1 MARQFFSS
9 GITPILPANGILA
22 SHSFGESDHKGL
34 GRLSTLLGH
43 SKCRSIHWESRL
55 KIPKRIMANS
65 HFNASPLS
73 LTGFVWKNLWRRRL
87 RTLLTLCGIGM
98 AIGAFVGLVGFSSAF
113 ENEWLR
119 IYSSSGTD
127 IAVIQQT
134 FLNTSLDESAGA
146 TLKSLPLV
154 ARATPVIFNLMD
166 LTTDVNALAYG
177 WKADTYEF
185 DSLQILS
192 GRRFRDGHP
201 EVMLGDLLADD
212 LKKKV
217 GDTLEIQSSSFAVC
231 AIYHGGSGL
240 QAAAVIMPLDQLQEL
255 SSLQGK
261 VSTFDVRLRPAPAGE
276 PQEHYLKRAQA
287 QIEAALP
294 GLRAV
299 PAAERAHSNQFVQL
313 AHASAW
319 GTSSIALLIGIL
331 GIANT
336 MAMSVYERT
345 REIGV
350 LRALGWNR
358 RQVLILIQ
366 LEAAILGLGGGIFG
380 IALGWCALHLLA
392 ALPQTASIVST
403 SLPVLLLAESLGI
416 AVLAGL
422 IAGAL
427 PAWRASKLSP
437 VEALRYD

>member
-1 MARQFFSS
+1 MRF
-9 GITPILPANGILA
+9 
-22 SHSFGESDHKGL
+22 K
-34 GRLSTLLGH
+34 
-43 SKCRSIHWESRL
+43 
-55 KIPKRIMANS
+55 
-65 HFNASPLS
+65 ASPLS

-119 IYSSSGTD
+119 IYSTSGTD

-134 FLNTSLDESAGA
+134 FLNTSMNESAGS
-146 TLKSLPLV
+146 TLASLPLV
-154 ARATPVIFNLMD
+154 AQATPVIFNLMD
-166 LTTDVNALAYG
+166 LTTDVNALVYG
-177 WKADTYEF
+177 WKASSYQF

-192 GRRFRDGHP
+192 GHPFRDGHP
-201 EVMLGDLLADD
+201 EVMLGDLLAGD

-217 GDTLEIQSSSFAVC
+217 GDTLAIQSSPFTVC

-240 QAAAVIMPLDQLQEL
+240 QAAAVIMPLDQLQDL
-255 SSLQGK
+255 SNLQGK
-261 VSTFDVRLRPAPAGE
+261 VSTFDVRLRPVPFGE
-276 PQEHYLKRAQA
+276 SPEHYLKRAQA

-299 PAAERAHSNQFVQL
+299 PAAERAHNNQFVQL

-345 REIGV
+345 QEIGI

-358 RQVLILIQ
+358 ILVLILIQ
-366 LEAAILGLGGGIFG
+366 LEAAILGLGGGLLG
-380 IALGWCALHLLA
+380 IAFGWCALHLMA
-392 ALPQTASIVST
+392 ALPQTASIVSS
-403 SLPVLLLAESLGI
+403 SLPAMLLVEALGI
-416 AVLAGL
+416 AVLAGF

-427 PAWRASKLSP
+427 PAWRAAKLP
-437 VEALRYD
+437 PIEALRYD